1 MAFSLMLASCGQS
14 EKDYE
19 DEQAKKYIESL
30 SSDANARREAEAEAE
45 SKAMKE
51 AENSVSND
59 VETSSTSS
67 SNNWDQVIAEYES
80 FIDSYISAMKKV
92 KAGDMSL
99 MTEYPAL
106 MEKAESLGEK
116 LKENEGQL
124 TKEQMKRYIK
134 LQTKLSNAA
143 VDLL

>member
-1 MAFSLMLASCGQS
+1 MAFSLALAGCGQS

-51 AENSVSND
+51 AENSASND

-80 FIDSYISAMKKV
+80 FIDSYISAIKKV

-99 MTEYPAL
+99 MAEYPAL

-134 LQTKLSNAA
+134 LQTKLANAA
-143 VDLL
+143 VDLM

>member
-45 SKAMKE
+45 AKAMKE
-51 AENSVSND
+51 AENSASND
-59 VETSSTSS
+59 VETSSTS
-67 SNNWDQVIAEYES
+67 NNNYDAMLTSYEDY
-80 FIDSYISAMKKV
+80 IDSYIGAMKKV

-99 MTEYPAL
+99 MAEYPAL
-106 MEKAESLGEK
+106 LEKAQDLDEK
-116 LKENEGQL
+116 LKATEGEL
-124 TKEQMKRYIK
+124 NKEQMKRYIK
-134 LQTKLSNAA
+134 LQTKLSNAM
-143 VDLL
+143 VDLM